1 MHCATPWLFDWK
13 QHTLIFIH
21 THTHTLPQIFFLNI
35 QNSRDNDGDI
45 RRKKHQQNCSPP
57 PPPPLL
63 FEGGGGRRK
72 KVNTTEKQKKER
84 RLADIEL
91 AQWIGVGYRESRPAN
106 KSFGRTGYDESYP
119 VGVSSFV
126 WALLH
131 VRTEIRLGMD
141 SAFSAK
147 GQQVKWFISET
158 PVYIHHIREH
168 EWKNIW
174 YDTAV
179 NIKYKGIQQRETNGN
194 KNENKIVRISKTRNN
209 EKPEKDH

>member
-1 MHCATPWLFDWK
+1 MTFRLKAT
-13 QHTLIFIH
+13 HTNIH
-21 THTHTLPQIFFLNI
+21 THTPTLLQIVFVNI

-45 RRKKHQQNCSPP
+45 RRKQHQQNYSPP
-57 PPPPLL
+57 PPSK
-63 FEGGGGRRK
+63 GGGGREESKYNTKAKERK
-72 KVNTTEKQKKER
+72 KAR
-84 RLADIEL
+84 RRRACTMDRS
-91 AQWIGVGYRESRPAN
+91 GSPRNPAN
-106 KSFGRTGYDESYP
+106 KNYGRAGYDESYP
-119 VGVSSFV
+119 VSVSSFV

-131 VRTEIRLGMD
+131 VRTEIRLKWYG
-141 SAFSAK
+141 FSF
-147 GQQVKWFISET
+147 QCERTTSQVKWFISET

-168 EWKNIW
+168 QWKNIW